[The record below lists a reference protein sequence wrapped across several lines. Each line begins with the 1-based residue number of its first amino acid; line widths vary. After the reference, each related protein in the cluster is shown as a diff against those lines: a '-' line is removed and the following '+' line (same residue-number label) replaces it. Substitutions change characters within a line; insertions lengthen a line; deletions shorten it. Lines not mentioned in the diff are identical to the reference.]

1 MVKHDARARYCIE
14 VGVPREHL
22 RDDIRCE
29 ACDELHTL
37 MHLDPTVT
45 EILTREPWCTACQA
59 GDKRPLRLDPYPFH
73 CGDGPSCRHSRKLAP
88 TTRFDPRPGYSQN
101 EEDYQ

>member
-29 ACDELHTL
+29 ACDKLHTL

-59 GDKRPLRLDPYPFH
+59 ADSVQGDAKLRGNS
-73 CGDGPSCRHSRKLAP
+73 GDADATENHENGSER
-88 TTRFDPRPGYSQN
+88 
-101 EEDYQ
+101 

>member
-1 MVKHDARARYCIE
+1 MVKHDARARYCIQ

-59 GDKRPLRLDPYPFH
+59 ADSAQGDAKLRGNS
-73 CGDGPSCRHSRKLAP
+73 GDADATENHANGG
-88 TTRFDPRPGYSQN
+88 DD
-101 EEDYQ
+101 E

>member
-59 GDKRPLRLDPYPFH
+59 ADPVHPPMPVGH
-73 CGDGPSCRHSRKLAP
+73 MRACGCPECVAWLEAHEP
-88 TTRFDPRPGYSQN
+88 
-101 EEDYQ
+101 EEQGQGR

>member
-45 EILTREPWCTACQA
+45 EILTRELWCTACEA
-59 GDKRPLRLDPYPFH
+59 GDKRPLRRRR
-73 CGDGPSCRHSRKLAP
+73 CA
-88 TTRFDPRPGYSQN
+88 
-101 EEDYQ
+101 EETIAWTEQEPDDL